1 MSSRKQQNNH
11 TALGE
16 ASNAI
21 VDYYNNIAED
31 YDYSRFE
38 NSYGCYIDKQE
49 RIVLDKLNINP
60 AHSLDLPCGTGR
72 FLNYA
77 DYGCDASANMLK
89 VATRNWPNKTLVCG
103 DAQNLPYE
111 NDTFDVVITMHLLMH
126 LDHNSI
132 QRIVKEVH
140 RVLRTNGR
148 WIVDVPSDKRRKLTF
163 HKRDNWH
170 GSSSMS
176 IADMRSMV
184 TDLFDMNSVHGI
196 MMFPVHRIPKI
207 LRKSLCNIDY
217 HISQFTP
224 IKEFSSYLIYELWK
238 R

>member
-89 VATRNWPNKTLVCG
+89 VATRNWPNKTLISAMLIELLPCQLSLLWNV
-103 DAQNLPYE
+103 NLR
-111 NDTFDVVITMHLLMH
+111 LLS
-126 LDHNSI
+126 DGTSTI
-132 QRIVKEVH
+132 QCPFARST
-140 RVLRTNGR
+140 RCT
-148 WIVDVPSDKRRKLTF
+148 SLT
-163 HKRDNWH
+163 
-170 GSSSMS
+170 
-176 IADMRSMV
+176 
-184 TDLFDMNSVHGI
+184 
-196 MMFPVHRIPKI
+196 I
-207 LRKSLCNIDY
+207 L
-217 HISQFTP
+217 
-224 IKEFSSYLIYELWK
+224 
-238 R
+238 